1 MSYSTFDDMP
11 RRNRRLILRDE
22 GIARRAGKW
31 TKWETLRFPRGSVH
45 TRGWTADILIAH
57 RNNVFSVLDRTLAD
71 GTRHLAITS
80 LSGVRP
86 TWPEMQRIKDEI
98 AGPEA
103 TAVEVYPPQAEI
115 VDDADMYHLWVLPA
129 PLPFSLFPRTNNGV

>member
-11 RRNRRLILRDE
+11 RRNRRQILRDE
-22 GIARRAGKW
+22 AITRRARKW
-31 TKWETLRFPRGSVH
+31 NKWETLKLPRGTVH
-45 TRGWTADILIAH
+45 PHGWTADITTAH
-57 RNNVFSVLDRTLAD
+57 RNNVFSVLDRTLPD

-98 AGPEA
+98 AGPDA

-115 VDDADMYHLWVLPA
+115 VDQADMYHLWVLPA
-129 PLPFSLFPRTNNGV
+129 PLPFSLFPRTSDR

>member
-22 GIARRAGKW
+22 AIARRAGKW
-31 TKWETLRFPRGSVH
+31 SKWETLKLPRGTVH
-45 TRGWTADILIAH
+45 PHGWTAEITTAH
-57 RNNVFSVLDRTLAD
+57 RNNVFSVLDRTLPD

-98 AGPEA
+98 VGPEA
-103 TAVEVYPPQAEI
+103 TAVEVYPPRAEI

-129 PLPFSLFPRTNNGV
+129 PLPFSLFPRTSHDV

>member
-1 MSYSTFDDMP
+1 MSYSTFDDLP

-31 TKWETLRFPRGSVH
+31 SKWETLKLPRGTVH
-45 TRGWTADILIAH
+45 PHGWTADITTAH
-57 RNNVFSVLDRTLAD
+57 RNNVFSVLDRTLPD

-103 TAVEVYPPQAEI
+103 TAVEVYPPRAEI
-115 VDDADMYHLWVLPA
+115 VDHADMYHLWVLPE
-129 PLPFSLFPRTNNGV
+129 PLPFSLFTRTSNDV

>member
-31 TKWETLRFPRGSVH
+31 ARWETHTFPSGTVGPRGWS
-45 TRGWTADILIAH
+45 ADFTTAH
-57 RNNVFSVLDRTLAD
+57 RNNVFSVLERALPD

-103 TAVEVYPPQAEI
+103 TAVEVYPPQTEI
-115 VDDADMYHLWVLPA
+115 VDQADMYHLWVLPA
-129 PLPFSLFPRTNNGV
+129 PLPFSLFPRTSND

>member
-22 GIARRAGKW
+22 AIARRAGKW
-31 TKWETLRFPRGSVH
+31 GPWETLTFPPGTVGPRG
-45 TRGWTADILIAH
+45 WPADFTTAH
-57 RNNVFSVLDRTLAD
+57 RNNVFSVLDRTLPD

-80 LSGVRP
+80 LSAARP

-115 VDDADMYHLWVLPA
+115 VDHADMYHLWVLPA
-129 PLPFSLFPRTNNGV
+129 PLPFSLFPRTSNGV

>member
-57 RNNVFSVLDRTLAD
+57 RNNVFSVLDRTLPD
-71 GTRHLAITS
+71 GTRHLGYHVAFWRAAD
-80 LSGVRP
+80 LAGNAAHQRRDRRSGSDRG
-86 TWPEMQRIKDEI
+86 R
-98 AGPEA
+98 G
-103 TAVEVYPPQAEI
+103 
-115 VDDADMYHLWVLPA
+115 LPA
-129 PLPFSLFPRTNNGV
+129 SSGNRR

>member
-31 TKWETLRFPRGSVH
+31 ARWETHTFPRGTVGP
-45 TRGWTADILIAH
+45 RGWSADFTTAH
-57 RNNVFSVLDRTLAD
+57 RNNVFSVLDRTLPD

-129 PLPFSLFPRTNNGV
+129 PLPFSLFSRTSND

>member
-22 GIARRAGKW
+22 AIARRAGKW
-31 TKWETLRFPRGSVH
+31 GRWGTHTFPRGTVGP
-45 TRGWTADILIAH
+45 RGWSADFTMAH
-57 RNNVFSVLDRTLAD
+57 RNNVFSVLDRTLPD

-98 AGPEA
+98 AGPDA
-103 TAVEVYPPQAEI
+103 TAVEVYPPQSEI
-115 VDDADMYHLWVLPA
+115 VDQADMYHLWVLPA
-129 PLPFSLFPRTNNGV
+129 PLPFSLFPRTSND